1 MGRQGLRKESWQ
13 MKRRLVRFLGGLV
26 IGLVVAYIV
35 FALLARPAADHPFF
49 AHDGV
54 LVMAHRGGRG
64 LWPENTLYAFQR
76 AWDLGVDV
84 LEMDLHSTS
93 DGALVIMHD
102 DTVDR
107 TTDGAGPIHEY
118 TLDELK
124 ELDAGYQ
131 WTADDGATFPYRGQ
145 GITVPALEDVFEA
158 LPDARMN
165 IEIKQAQPS
174 IVAPL
179 CELVRA
185 YGLTERVLV
194 ASFDQETIRAFRQA
208 CPEVASTAGEDE
220 VRVLYVL
227 SRAWLARIYSAPAE
241 AAQVPEYSGDLHV
254 VTPRFLRAAH
264 GRGMEVHVW
273 TVNEPDDLQRML
285 DLGVDGIITD
295 YPDRLLELLGR

>member
-1 MGRQGLRKESWQ
+1 
-13 MKRRLVRFLGGLV
+13 MKRKLVRFVGGLV
-26 IGLVVAYIV
+26 IGLVAAYIV
-35 FALLARPAADHPFF
+35 LALLARPAAQHPFF

-64 LWPENTLYAFQR
+64 LWPENTLYAFQC
-76 AWDLGVDV
+76 AWELGADV

-93 DGALVIMHD
+93 DGVLVVMHD
-102 DTVDR
+102 DAVGR
-107 TTDGAGPIHEY
+107 TTDGSGPIHGY

-124 ELDAGYQ
+124 ELDAGYR

-145 GITVPALEDVFEA
+145 GITVPTLEELFQA
-158 LPDARMN
+158 LPDAPMN
-165 IEIKQAQPS
+165 IEIKQSEPS
-174 IVAPL
+174 IIAPFCDL
-179 CELVRA
+179 LRE
-185 YGLTERVLV
+185 YGRTQSVLV
-194 ASFDQETIRAFRQA
+194 ASFDQETVRAFREA

-227 SRAWLARIYSAPAE
+227 SRAWLERIYSAPAE

-254 VTPRFLRAAH
+254 VTPRFLGAAR

-295 YPDRLLELLGR
+295 YPDRLLALLGR